1 MRFRG
6 GEFSTGTMGNF
17 QPELTVELKS
27 KDWTAHNVLFVGA
40 PHAPGVAGESTDA
53 MVDASSQMP
62 QAQAAKKAPDRFI
75 LTMALRSIFVASN
88 HIKAADLGLQAQA
101 GRRGVLWRQA
111 HNHFPAKNLEG
122 L

>member
-1 MRFRG
+1 
-6 GEFSTGTMGNF
+6 
-17 QPELTVELKS
+17 
-27 KDWTAHNVLFVGA
+27 
-40 PHAPGVAGESTDA
+40 
-53 MVDASSQMP
+53 
-62 QAQAAKKAPDRFI
+62 
-75 LTMALRSIFVASN
+75 MALRSIFVASN